1 MKFVKSI
8 LLIIAFI
15 SIVGFMILSLIKT
28 TPQKQSPE
36 QEAEEAEEENP
47 KAPVQETFNAS
58 ASAVSD
64 AVIVEEKP
72 IQ

>member
-15 SIVGFMILSLIKT
+15 AVVGFLILSFIKT
-28 TPQKQSPE
+28 TSQKQSTE
-36 QEAEEAEEENP
+36 QEAEEEKP
-47 KAPVQETFNAS
+47 RSPVQEKFNDS

-64 AVIVEEKP
+64 AVIVEENP
-72 IQ
+72 IR

>member
-15 SIVGFMILSLIKT
+15 AVVGFLILSFIKT

-36 QEAEEAEEENP
+36 QEAEEEKPKNSAEE
-47 KAPVQETFNAS
+47 KFNAS

-64 AVIVEEKP
+64 AVIVEENPVK
-72 IQ
+72 

>member
-15 SIVGFMILSLIKT
+15 SIVGFMILSLMKT

-36 QEAEEAEEENP
+36 QEAEEAEEEKP
-47 KAPVQETFNAS
+47 RSPVQEKFNANT
-58 ASAVSD
+58 SAVSE